1 MVEPAFSA
9 ATEGPE
15 GALPE
20 PPTGGVEGTRAEPQV
35 VGAEGPQEE
44 PTTAN
49 AEGPQGE
56 EVPSTRRCSRQQR
69 TSRVVRDGARPG
81 CAVEEDAP
89 SALTPAW
96 PRAEASSNLACTAT
110 EPSVAEIEEIPHA

>member
-1 MVEPAFSA
+1 VVGPAFSA
-9 ATEGPE
+9 ATEGLE
-15 GALPE
+15 GAPPE

-56 EVPSTRRCSRQQR
+56 E
-69 TSRVVRDGARPG
+69 
-81 CAVEEDAP
+81 AP
-89 SALTPAW
+89 EYPKMLPA
-96 PRAEASSNLACTAT
+96 AADVKGS
-110 EPSVAEIEEIPHA
+110 